1 MRPEPWE
8 SVPGAW
14 GLGIGSFEENCGK
27 SNFLKAWYA
36 QAKDWVEQRYGTC
49 KQFHEDNIR
58 KAFSNEYQN
67 AATGRWELEGF
78 KQDLSNME
86 GRRAGAPAGAVAP
99 MALG

>member
-1 MRPEPWE
+1 MGISSRGLESGNWLVRRKLWE
-8 SVPGAW
+8 IELPQ
-14 GLGIGSFEENCGK
+14 
-27 SNFLKAWYA
+27 AWYA

-58 KAFSNEYQN
+58 KAFSNGYQN

-86 GRRAGAPAGAVAP
+86 GRRAAPAAP